1 MSSQKIND
9 EMKNAFRKNRC
20 DSDLSTADSLVLDED
35 GTVMEGSIAPVA
47 CDSPTAKLRFKER
60 VRRTNGKQLPTAP
73 KVLTLCE
80 GGVVREEKK
89 ADIVCASSDGTIHW
103 AEISPAP
110 QESPTAAKK
119 KAVHRARVGE
129 AVSKEWLF
137 VCDPHGKVFESFQSK
152 TSTVAEPQVAVAS
165 MDGTIYDAKI
175 TPVSPV
181 HCVANNKKQKALYRA
196 SPKLGPLAGPPPVYI
211 ADAGGEIQIPERW
224 DFFIP
229 EVGLSC

>member
-1 MSSQKIND
+1 LEPLVEPSIQDVENFFGTMSFFWFFKSD
-9 EMKNAFRKNRC
+9 E
-20 DSDLSTADSLVLDED
+20 T
-35 GTVMEGSIAPVA
+35 
-47 CDSPTAKLRFKER
+47 
-60 VRRTNGKQLPTAP
+60 
-73 KVLTLCE
+73 
-80 GGVVREEKK
+80 KK
-89 ADIVCASSDGTIHW
+89 
-103 AEISPAP
+103 
-110 QESPTAAKK
+110 
-119 KAVHRARVGE
+119 
-129 AVSKEWLF
+129 VSKEWLF